1 MKKYVKIKI
10 YLAGP
15 FFNEKERNYI
25 KIAANILRNQGY
37 KVIVPMEHFIENGE
51 KLTNEEWAR
60 KVFEY
65 DVEQIRNA
73 DCILAIYH
81 GHYSD
86 SGTAWEIGFAFA
98 HDTTCIVDPSI
109 TASIMPVTGC
119 YYNIKFSDIGKIDL
133 KNLLDNERP
142 SSRGLNAWI
151 VEQK

>member
-1 MKKYVKIKI
+1 M
-10 YLAGP
+10 A
-15 FFNEKERNYI
+15 
-25 KIAANILRNQGY
+25 
-37 KVIVPMEHFIENGE
+37 HFIENGE

-98 HDTTCIVDPSI
+98 HDTTCIVAHVDTSNV
-109 TASIMPVTGC
+109 ASIMPVTGC

>member
-1 MKKYVKIKI
+1 MIKI

-15 FFNEKERNYI
+15 FFNEKERHLVET
-25 KIAANILRNQGY
+25 AALILRNQGY
-37 KVIVPMEHFIENGE
+37 EVIVPMEHFIENGE

-60 KVFEY
+60 EVFDY

-86 SGTAWEIGFAFA
+86 SGTAWELGYAAASGII
-98 HDTTCIVDPSI
+98 CIVAHTDI
-109 TASIMPVTGC
+109 NNVASIMPVTGSH
-119 YYNIKFSDIGKIDL
+119 YNIRFSDINKIDL
-133 KNLLDNERP
+133 KNLLANTRP
-142 SSRGLNAWI
+142 SYASINAWM

>member
-1 MKKYVKIKI
+1 M
-10 YLAGP
+10 
-15 FFNEKERNYI
+15 
-25 KIAANILRNQGY
+25 
-37 KVIVPMEHFIENGE
+37 
-51 KLTNEEWAR
+51 
-60 KVFEY
+60 
-65 DVEQIRNA
+65 
-73 DCILAIYH
+73 LAIYH

-98 HDTTCIVDPSI
+98 YSTTCIVAHVDPSI

>member
-1 MKKYVKIKI
+1 MIKI

-25 KIAANILRNQGY
+25 EIAANILRNQGY
-37 KVIVPMEHFIENGE
+37 EVIVPMEYFIENGE

-81 GHYSD
+81 GHYM
-86 SGTAWEIGFAFA
+86 GNRL
-98 HDTTCIVDPSI
+98 CIC
-109 TASIMPVTGC
+109 T
-119 YYNIKFSDIGKIDL
+119 
-133 KNLLDNERP
+133 
-142 SSRGLNAWI
+142 
-151 VEQK
+151 

>member
-1 MKKYVKIKI
+1 MK
-10 YLAGP
+10 L
-15 FFNEKERNYI
+15 
-25 KIAANILRNQGY
+25 Q
-37 KVIVPMEHFIENGE
+37 FIENGE

-60 KVFEY
+60 EVFDY

-73 DCILAIYH
+73 DCVLAIYH

-86 SGTAWEIGFAFA
+86 SGTAWELGLAFA
-98 HDTTCIVDPSI
+98 HDITCIDTSNVAI
-109 TASIMPVTGC
+109 TGC